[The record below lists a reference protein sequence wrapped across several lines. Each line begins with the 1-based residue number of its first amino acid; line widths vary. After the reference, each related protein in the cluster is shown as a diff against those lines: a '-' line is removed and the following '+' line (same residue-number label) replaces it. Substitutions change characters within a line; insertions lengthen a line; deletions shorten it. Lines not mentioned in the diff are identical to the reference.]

1 MLARGFSQSIEYS
14 LLCNNKPTSHSSMSC
29 LEGLRQK
36 LENIYRLTR
45 YFEDGK
51 NITIET
57 VVHLGIRKDHNDR
70 VWYLLISYTSPR
82 ACKRTRLKDSG
93 MLQIRTSWRCIGRNH
108 RGVAD

>member
-1 MLARGFSQSIEYS
+1 MLGRGFSQSIEYS

-29 LEGLRQK
+29 LEGLKQK
-36 LENIYRLTR
+36 LENIDLPAIS
-45 YFEDGK
+45 K
-51 NITIET
+51 MVHNKTIET
-57 VVHLGIRKDHNDR
+57 VVHLGIRNDQNDI

-93 MLQIRTSWRCIGRNH
+93 MLQIRTSWRRIGRNH